1 MSVIGVHLEK
11 TQDRHSRRTDNTMI
25 EPSDQEPNTNMSANT
40 DVTLHVG
47 GSGSVPLGAGSVL
60 HGGRSENVEDVVRS
74 VQRGEEDPNRGTKSE
89 VMVTLGRVLTGRASW
104 EAGGSLQSGGKNNE
118 DAGNHKEM
126 LDCEIMVKH
135 GNEITEKHDDKITEK
150 HMMVV
155 FDMRNTKDARERVDT
170 TCEADQ
176 KRMMEKED
184 RG

>member
-1 MSVIGVHLEK
+1 M
-11 TQDRHSRRTDNTMI
+11 
-25 EPSDQEPNTNMSANT
+25 
-40 DVTLHVG
+40 
-47 GSGSVPLGAGSVL
+47 
-60 HGGRSENVEDVVRS
+60 
-74 VQRGEEDPNRGTKSE
+74 
-89 VMVTLGRVLTGRASW
+89 
-104 EAGGSLQSGGKNNE
+104 
-118 DAGNHKEM
+118 
-126 LDCEIMVKH
+126 KH